1 MRVPRGAVLVVV
13 PLPGAAAAGED
24 VEAAALPRHVLQ
36 HVAVVRDD
44 GLQRGP
50 GAGPGAGAG
59 ADLAAGERVGP
70 HGLAVEAGGEARTLL
85 LVAVHRQTVLL
96 THCSL
101 TWLLPHVLRLR

>member
-1 MRVPRGAVLVVV
+1 MPRGAVLVVV

-24 VEAAALPRHVLQ
+24 VEAAALARHVLQ

-44 GLQRGP
+44 GLQWGRAGP
-50 GAGPGAGAG
+50 GAGAGAG

-101 TWLLPHVLRLR
+101 T

>member
-59 ADLAAGERVGP
+59 AGADLAAGERVGP

-96 THCSL
+96 
-101 TWLLPHVLRLR
+101 R

>member
-1 MRVPRGAVLVVV
+1 MPRGAVLVVV

-24 VEAAALPRHVLQ
+24 VEAAALARHVLQ

-44 GLQRGP
+44 GLQRGR
-50 GAGPGAGAG
+50 AGPGAGAG

-101 TWLLPHVLRLR
+101 T